1 MVSQIAA
8 EKFLKNSSFSM
19 EEMVNSTPSCMK
31 IINREGQLLS
41 MNSKGLALI
50 EAEDMESVRGA
61 NVYDIVEESHRE
73 RFREFNEK
81 ICSGQKGTLVF
92 EIVGLQG
99 ARRWMETHAAP
110 YYLANGEVA
119 HIAITNDITDKV
131 VAEKE
136 LLQQRQALASSAR
149 LASIGQF
156 VGGIA
161 HEINNPLSIIHG
173 KLTMLKLKREIGELE
188 GEYFESSLNVLLKTT
203 ERISGI
209 IQNLKMFSRDSEFDP
224 FNGYNLVEIID
235 ETLSLCRENFRLN
248 NVEIKTVIDETIC
261 IKCQKLQISQVLMNL
276 LNNAFDAVN
285 EYEEKWVKLE
295 TIKSDEHIQLLVTD
309 SGKGIPREIADQ
321 MLNPFFTTK
330 EIGKGTGLG
339 LSLSARIID
348 HHNGRLFYNSEHP
361 NTQFIVEL
369 PA

>member
-1 MVSQIAA
+1 
-8 EKFLKNSSFSM
+8 
-19 EEMVNSTPSCMK
+19 
-31 IINREGQLLS
+31 

-119 HIAITNDITDKV
+119 HIAITNDIADKV

-156 VGGIA
+156 VGG
-161 HEINNPLSIIHG
+161 NCS
-173 KLTMLKLKREIGELE
+173 
-188 GEYFESSLNVLLKTT
+188 
-203 ERISGI
+203 
-209 IQNLKMFSRDSEFDP
+209 
-224 FNGYNLVEIID
+224 
-235 ETLSLCRENFRLN
+235 
-248 NVEIKTVIDETIC
+248 
-261 IKCQKLQISQVLMNL
+261 
-276 LNNAFDAVN
+276 
-285 EYEEKWVKLE
+285 
-295 TIKSDEHIQLLVTD
+295 
-309 SGKGIPREIADQ
+309 
-321 MLNPFFTTK
+321 
-330 EIGKGTGLG
+330 
-339 LSLSARIID
+339 
-348 HHNGRLFYNSEHP
+348 
-361 NTQFIVEL
+361 
-369 PA
+369 